1 MANNMKIT
9 LYLILTMIV
18 IFLLE
23 ELPGFVQNFSLIPSK
38 LTHKPWM
45 IFTSIFLHAN
55 FAHLFYNMLALFF
68 FGTYLESIV
77 SKKTY
82 LKIFFISGIF
92 GNILYILTTPNPNIP
107 ALGASGAV
115 YGVIGALASLR
126 PYAIVYIFFI
136 PTPLI
141 VAAIFWT
148 IGSMIGMLFPSSI
161 AHAAHLGGI
170 LIGFIYGEMIKRRY
184 TRRKVIFR
192 FEYF

>member
-1 MANNMKIT
+1 MKVT
-9 LYLILTMIV
+9 LYLIIITIT

-23 ELPGFVQNFSLIPSK
+23 DLPGFIQNFSLIPSK
-38 LTHKPWM
+38 LTQKPWM

-55 FAHLFYNMLALFF
+55 FVHLFYNMLALFF

-82 LKIFFISGIF
+82 LKIYFLSGIF

-148 IGSMIGMLFPSSI
+148 IGSIVGMLVPSSI

-170 LIGFIYGEMIKRRY
+170 LVGFIYGEIIKRRRI
-184 TRRKVIFR
+184 RRRVILR
-192 FEYF
+192 FEYL